1 MSLFGRIMESMRL
14 SDGDD
19 DDYFL
24 DDDYEEEEE
33 RPPRKSLFGKRDRDD
48 DYYDEDDDEEESPR
62 PRSFLGRS
70 SNSNSNKVVPMKR
83 NMEVAMVIPTS
94 FGDSKEICD
103 HLLAGKTEIGR
114 ASCRERV

>member
-48 DYYDEDDDEEESPR
+48 
-62 PRSFLGRS
+62 
-70 SNSNSNKVVPMKR
+70 
-83 NMEVAMVIPTS
+83 
-94 FGDSKEICD
+94 
-103 HLLAGKTEIGR
+103 EIGR
-114 ASCRERV
+114 AHV